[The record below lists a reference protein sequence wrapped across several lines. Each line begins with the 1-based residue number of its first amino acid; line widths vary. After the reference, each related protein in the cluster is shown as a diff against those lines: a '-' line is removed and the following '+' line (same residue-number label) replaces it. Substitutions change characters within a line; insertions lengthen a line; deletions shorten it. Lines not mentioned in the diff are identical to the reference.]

1 MVKGSEDRVRRV
13 IELHATPEEV
23 WSALTR
29 PDHLAR
35 WFGAEAEIDVRPG
48 GALRFTWPDGTM
60 RRGLVEASRAP
71 EYLAFRWRAIRH
83 SPEGLSAGS
92 ATRVE
97 FLLERSA
104 AGTRLTLVE
113 SSLSIPTA
121 APVEPELQL
130 ALAKGWK

>member
-1 MVKGSEDRVRRV
+1 MRGSEDRVRRV

-29 PDHLAR
+29 PDQLAR

-48 GALRFTWPDGTM
+48 GALRFTWPDGTV
-60 RRGLVEASRAP
+60 RRGLVEDSRAP
-71 EYLAFRWRAIRH
+71 EYLAFRWRAIGH
-83 SPEGLSAGS
+83 SPEDLSAGS

-97 FLLERSA
+97 FLLERLA

-113 SSLSIPTA
+113 SPLSTPTA
-121 APVEPELQL
+121 APVGGELQL
-130 ALAKGWK
+130 ALAEGRT